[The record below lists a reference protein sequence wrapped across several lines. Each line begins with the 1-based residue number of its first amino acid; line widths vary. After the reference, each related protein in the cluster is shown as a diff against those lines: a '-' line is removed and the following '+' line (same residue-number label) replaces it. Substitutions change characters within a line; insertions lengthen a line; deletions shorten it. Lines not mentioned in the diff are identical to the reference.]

1 MKWKIIIKILDFVH
15 DLLCPFFSDDVQKTE
30 KSDEKQN
37 KK

>member
-15 DLLCPFFSDDVQKTE
+15 DLLCPFFRDDVQKPE
-30 KSDEKQN
+30 KADKKQN

>member
-15 DLLCPFFSDDVQKTE
+15 DLLCPYFRDDVQKTE
-30 KSDEKQN
+30 KTEEKNN

>member
-15 DLLCPFFSDDVQKTE
+15 DLLCPFFRDDIKKKKKTE
-30 KSDEKQN
+30 EKNN